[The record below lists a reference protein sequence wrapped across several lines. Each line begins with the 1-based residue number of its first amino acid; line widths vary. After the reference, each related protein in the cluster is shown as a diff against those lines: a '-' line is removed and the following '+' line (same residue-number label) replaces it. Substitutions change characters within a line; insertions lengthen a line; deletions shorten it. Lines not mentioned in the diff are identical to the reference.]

1 MNPQS
6 QTKAKPHFSA
16 SVIFEEAP
24 KPHKSAFVHLPE
36 EPKPHQSAS
45 VHLPEEPKP
54 QQSASVHL
62 PEEPKPHQS
71 PSVHLPE
78 EPKPHQSA
86 SVHLPEE
93 PKPHQSASVHLPEE
107 PKPHQSASVHLPEE
121 PIPHQSMSSTANEI
135 ASNCDSKDIVHAIHQ
150 DLAMRSQSSDAH
162 TLNHHQSQAMVN
174 NMSIGEGS
182 NVFMADASGITFK
195 KEVIQH
201 VYYVTGAPSN
211 PDSQVQAFSDELRER
226 DMMDF
231 PLSVELQ
238 DLKEIL
244 NERGIFTCEECGK
257 RFGKRYNHR
266 MTHMDY
272 RNKFH
277 CWRCPQ
283 TYLQRFALK
292 RHYQAEHPTRME
304 EAVRSQPEI
313 EQVTPAKRR
322 AEEEERTRAIPLL
335 SRETTPDMP
344 PQSLPPAIAL
354 RQTLEEDEEE
364 EQAAEAAMSLMASDL
379 EIDDEEKQHQDP
391 EPTVT
396 RNLRGKGQL
405 IRPEGIND
413 HEEESVSSS
422 NESEEEEIP
431 TKRKYRWKPVR
442 LEELLKEKLIKVT
455 EEYTVKSYDRKGRMV
470 RHDTTKRVYEIG
482 PHEQ

>member
-121 PIPHQSMSSTANEI
+121 PIPHQN
-135 ASNCDSKDIVHAIHQ
+135 IVHAIHQ